1 VTTSDTVIAAYGRQ
15 TVRAFYVSRVAATLC
30 CFVVLLAPALWNRY
44 PLLQYDTGGYLARW
58 YEGYLVPSRSTVF
71 GLFLHL
77 GEGLHFWPELVL
89 QTGCAIWV
97 VSLVLRAAGF
107 AAGPWHR
114 TLMVAGLSLVT
125 ALPVLSSTLLTDIFA
140 GLSVL
145 SLHLLIF
152 HRSVFAPLERIGL
165 FLLIA
170 FAAATHSAT
179 LIVLLAVLVLA
190 VPILLVS
197 GLRPAGALLAG
208 GGAIATGAAML
219 LAGNLALSGQLA
231 WTPGGFGIAFG
242 RMLQDGI
249 VKRYLDDHCPT
260 ARLKLC
266 PYRNELPATADDFL
280 WSNGV
285 FNELGRFRGLDE
297 EMRFIVL
304 HSLQKYPL
312 QQIETALAASA
323 TQLRLVATGHGTHD
337 QIWHTYGIIE
347 RYIPGEVSAMHSARQ
362 QRGELNFDPIN
373 RVHVPIALGSM
384 ILALVLL
391 ARATISGC
399 FDETGRLAA
408 TVTVAILANAFVCGV
423 LSGPHDRYGARIVWI
438 ATFTAAIAILRA
450 NQQSA
455 AERKRQRRLVQ
466 ARAFAPARRD
476 RTTRGCASPAHSAG
490 HALHESSMKAHA
502 PKLRVDPAASMSVRR
517 P

>member
-1 VTTSDTVIAAYGRQ
+1 V
-15 TVRAFYVSRVAATLC
+15 
-30 CFVVLLAPALWNRY
+30 
-44 PLLQYDTGGYLARW
+44 
-58 YEGYLVPSRSTVF
+58 
-71 GLFLHL
+71 
-77 GEGLHFWPELVL
+77 
-89 QTGCAIWV
+89 
-97 VSLVLRAAGF
+97 
-107 AAGPWHR
+107 GPWHR
-114 TLMVAGLSLVT
+114 TLIVAGLALVT

-140 GLSVL
+140 GLSVF

-152 HRSVFAPLERIGL
+152 HRSLFAPMERIGL
-165 FLLIA
+165 LLLIT

-179 LIVLLAVLVLA
+179 LAVLLAVLVLA

-197 GLRPAGALLAG
+197 RPRPLRVLVPA

-219 LAGNLALSGQLA
+219 LAANLALSGQLA

-266 PYRNELPATADDFL
+266 PHRNELPATADDFL

-285 FNELGRFRGLDE
+285 FNELGRFSGLGE

-304 HSLQKYPL
+304 HSMQEYPL
-312 QQIETALAASA
+312 QQMETALAASA
-323 TQLRLVATGHGTHD
+323 RQLRLVATGQGTHD

-347 RYIPGEVSAMHSARQ
+347 RYISGEVPAMRNARQ
-362 QRGELNFDPIN
+362 QRGELDFDLIN

-391 ARATISGC
+391 ARATISGR

-408 TVTVAILANAFVCGV
+408 TVTVAILANAFVCGA
-423 LSGPHDRYGARIVWI
+423 LSGPHDRYGARIAWI
-438 ATFTAAIAILRA
+438 ATFTAAIAMLRA
-450 NQQSA
+450 IHDLLPNAKGAWVQRAPSPRLGTMENQ
-455 AERKRQRRLVQ
+455 V
-466 ARAFAPARRD
+466 
-476 RTTRGCASPAHSAG
+476 
-490 HALHESSMKAHA
+490 
-502 PKLRVDPAASMSVRR
+502 
-517 P
+517 

>member
-1 VTTSDTVIAAYGRQ
+1 VTTSDTVIAAYGRH
-15 TVRAFYVSRVAATLC
+15 TVRASHAAHVAATLC

-71 GLFLHL
+71 GLFLHV
-77 GEGLHFWPELVL
+77 GEGLHFWPELVV
-89 QTGCAIWV
+89 QTACAIWV

-107 AAGPWHR
+107 AVGPWHR
-114 TLMVAGLSLVT
+114 TLIVAGLAFVT

-140 GLSVL
+140 GLGVL
-145 SLHLLIF
+145 SFHLLVF
-152 HRSVFAPLERIGL
+152 HRSAFACLERIGL
-165 FLLIA
+165 FVLVA

-179 LIVLLAVLVLA
+179 LAVLLAVWVVA

-197 GLRPAGALLAG
+197 GLRPLRALLPA

-219 LAGNLALSGQLA
+219 LAANLALSGQLA
-231 WTPGGFGIAFG
+231 WTPSGFGIAFG

-266 PYRNELPATADDFL
+266 PYRNELPTTADDFL

-285 FNELGRFRGLDE
+285 FNELGRFSGLGE

-304 HSLQKYPL
+304 HSVQEYPL
-312 QQIETALAASA
+312 LQIQTALAASER
-323 TQLRLVATGHGTHD
+323 QLRLVATGHGTHD

-347 RYIPGEVSAMHSARQ
+347 RYIPGEVPAMQNARQ
-362 QRGELNFDPIN
+362 QRGEINFDLIN
-373 RVHVPIALGSM
+373 RIHVPIALGSM
-384 ILALVLL
+384 ILALVLF
-391 ARATISGC
+391 ARATISGS
-399 FDETGRLAA
+399 FGETGKLAA

-438 ATFTAAIAILRA
+438 ATFTAAIASLRA
-450 NQQSA
+450 VNTLLPNAKGKGVWFKLAPSPRLGTVENQI
-455 AERKRQRRLVQ
+455 
-466 ARAFAPARRD
+466 
-476 RTTRGCASPAHSAG
+476 
-490 HALHESSMKAHA
+490 
-502 PKLRVDPAASMSVRR
+502 
-517 P
+517 